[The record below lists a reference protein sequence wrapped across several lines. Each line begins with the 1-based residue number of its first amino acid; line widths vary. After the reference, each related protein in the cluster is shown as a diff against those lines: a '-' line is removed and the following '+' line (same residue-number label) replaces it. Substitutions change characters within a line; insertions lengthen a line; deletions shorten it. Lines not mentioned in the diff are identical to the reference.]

1 MPQAHSRG
9 LGGRFLYVFPIQYS
23 HVSGG
28 MFVVVINYVGLS
40 WKNTARETGKTA
52 NWGLATAQTLV
63 VPSVGQKPE
72 CSSGVF
78 RCCVTLLLGTCESTS
93 SITYRE

>member
-9 LGGRFLYVFPIQYS
+9 LGGRFLYVYPIQYS

-28 MFVVVINYVGLS
+28 MFFVVINYVGLS

-52 NWGLATAQTLV
+52 NWGLAKAQTLV

-78 RCCVTLLLGTCESTS
+78 RCCVTLLLGTCVSTS